1 MRLPTILLAVSLFAS
16 GNAITT
22 VKLPRVL
29 PPNLLQDAQKEG
41 RLLRTSVILNEDDE
55 ERAPLASL
63 MKHDDEVAAIK
74 QLASEFKDLNKIH
87 HEALDVIRVLRKRD
101 MTEEEATYVGNL
113 YAKYLQDPKAYH

>member
-55 ERAPLASL
+55 ERAPSP
-63 MKHDDEVAAIK
+63 VAAIK